1 MGRKVLLY
9 DADEKTYDWYTAN
22 RGLDMRPFKVDVSDP
37 VVEPPEV
44 TPPPWNGYGT
54 EEDSLNSFF
63 SLIPKRPRKD
73 WAKIW
78 AHDGQVCRR
87 AVIASARLCSPRS
100 DRLVMLD
107 VQLCP
112 RERSTSHIGAHVA
125 LFCTCFLRSPPAGLA
140 VPCSPRG
147 APDGA

>member
-9 DADEKTYDWYTAN
+9 DADEKTYDWYAAN
-22 RGLDMRPFKVDVSDP
+22 RGLDMRPSKVDVSDP

-78 AHDGQVCRR
+78 AHDGQVCLAQCDRFSTALLHSVRR
-87 AVIASARLCSPRS
+87 AGALLAIMLRCTNLHAAFFHELCLQR
-100 DRLVMLD
+100 
-107 VQLCP
+107 
-112 RERSTSHIGAHVA
+112 
-125 LFCTCFLRSPPAGLA
+125 FLRSPLAGLA
-140 VPCSPRG
+140 LSCAPRG